1 MEPEEIKEDQ
11 PAEKMSF
18 WDVWKTIGIIGYML
32 PVLLIGG
39 FALLF
44 FGYAAIRI
52 IKSLF

>member
-1 MEPEEIKEDQ
+1 VEQEEVKEDQ
-11 PAEKMSF
+11 QAEKVSF

-44 FGYAAIRI
+44 FGYAAIHI

>member
-1 MEPEEIKEDQ
+1 MDPEEKDAPSE
-11 PAEKMSF
+11 EKLSF

-39 FALLF
+39 LAVLF
-44 FGYAAIRI
+44 FGYAAIHI